1 MTTETKL
8 TKREENLPE
17 ATASEHRV
25 LPPVDIYENQD
36 EILLVADMPGVGK
49 EDLQV
54 RIDKDVLH
62 LEGKKLFQE
71 DQKGL
76 LTHEL
81 VPCSYTRS
89 FSIPKTID
97 GDKISA
103 SLDRGVLTVHLPK
116 RESVK
121 PRQIQ
126 VVSG

>member
-17 ATASEHRV
+17 ETRTERRV
-25 LPPVDIYENQD
+25 APSVDIYENQD
-36 EILLVADMPGVGK
+36 EILLLADMPGVGT

-62 LEGKKLFQE
+62 VEGKKSFDE

-76 LTHEL
+76 LSCEL
-81 VPCSYTRS
+81 VPCAYTRS

>member
-1 MTTETKL
+1 MTTDTKL
-8 TKREENLPE
+8 TKREETLPE
-17 ATASEHRV
+17 ETRTERRV
-25 LPPVDIYENQD
+25 APPVDIYENQD
-36 EILLVADMPGVGK
+36 EILLIADMPGVGK

-54 RIDKDVLH
+54 RLDKDVLH
-62 LEGKKLFQE
+62 LEGQKSFDE
-71 DQKGL
+71 DEKGL
-76 LTHEL
+76 LTREL
-81 VPCSYTRS
+81 VPCSYARS

-103 SLDRGVLTVHLPK
+103 SVDRGVLTVHLPK